1 MPFIVAAE
9 QIAPG
14 HFKMLPECLIMEQEF
29 AFIVYR
35 SCEGTTG
42 QVPCTQAA
50 WRIQVVT
57 KLSCLRA
64 P

>member
-1 MPFIVAAE
+1 MPFIATAE

-14 HFKMLPECLIMEQEF
+14 HFKMLQECLIMEQEF
-29 AFIVYR
+29 AFIVYH
-35 SCEGTTG
+35 SCKDTTG
-42 QVPCTQAA
+42 QVPRTQAA
-50 WRIQVVT
+50 RSIQVVT